1 MKRLQQ
7 KTIPARLLLFISIAA
22 VLLGF
27 SDSSSAQQSGAIEF
41 GVNYTYVHANL
52 PPGGCG
58 CFSPQGGSA
67 WGAFSLTQN
76 FALVGE
82 LAVQHTNGGTS
93 GQDITLTS
101 YTVGPR
107 FTWPKRER
115 FRPFAQTLVG
125 GAHAGGSLAP
135 GASGGFPGSPNSFA
149 LLAGG
154 GLDVG
159 LNSRFSIRAF
169 EADYY
174 LTHFANGVN
183 NHQNNLRISVGLVFK
198 L

>member
-1 MKRLQQ
+1 MRNVRQTVLPQVL
-7 KTIPARLLLFISIAA
+7 RVLVLA
-22 VLLGF
+22 VGILAF
-27 SDSSSAQQSGAIEF
+27 CDSSSAQQSGAIEF
-41 GVNYTYVHANL
+41 GANYNYVHANL

-67 WGAFSLTQN
+67 WGAFSLSRS
-76 FALVGE
+76 FAVVGD
-82 LAVQHTNGGTS
+82 LAVQHTSGASS
-93 GQDITLTS
+93 GQDLTLTS
-101 YTVGPR
+101 YTIGPR
-107 FTWPKRER
+107 FAWPKSDR
-115 FRPFAQTLVG
+115 FRPFAQVLFG

-135 GASGGFPGSPNSFA
+135 GASAGFPGSPNSFA
-149 LLAGG
+149 FLAGG

-159 LNSRFSIRAF
+159 LNRRFSLRAF

-183 NHQNNLRISVGLVFK
+183 NHQNNLRISIGLVFR